1 MTEIV
6 SIPTGVDFSAQINS
20 SSPEDLPVIYTSKG
34 NIPLD
39 AMRYETEWVSET
51 AYIMFS
57 ERWFLDDELVK
68 SNSHCYG
75 TNPLGEMT
83 SSQQTF

>member
-6 SIPTGVDFSAQINS
+6 SIPTGVDFSAQINLA
-20 SSPEDLPVIYTSKG
+20 SPDDLPVIFTALG

-39 AMRYETEWVSET
+39 AMRYETEWS
-51 AYIMFS
+51 ADIHYILFN
-57 ERWFLDDELVK
+57 ERWFLDDVLVK

-75 TNPLGEMT
+75 ANPLVGET
-83 SSQQTF
+83 SAQQSF